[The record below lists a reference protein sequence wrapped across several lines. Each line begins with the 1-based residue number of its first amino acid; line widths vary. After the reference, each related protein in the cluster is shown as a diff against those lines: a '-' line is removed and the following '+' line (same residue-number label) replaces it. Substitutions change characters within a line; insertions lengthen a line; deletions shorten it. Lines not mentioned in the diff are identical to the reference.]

1 MYNTMMLMVA
11 CILVAAKGL
20 SPDELEQVRQEW
32 LNDEEGGRTPKAVF
46 VVNAVVDHLISQ
58 KDCHK

>member
-20 SPDELEQVRQEW
+20 SPDELDQARQEW
-32 LNDEEGGRTPKAVF
+32 MSDEGGIHPRPY
-46 VVNAVVDHLISQ
+46 L
-58 KDCHK
+58 

>member
-20 SPDELEQVRQEW
+20 SPDELDQARQEW
-32 LNDEEGGRTPKAVF
+32 MSDEGGHTPKAVF
-46 VVNAVVDHLISQ
+46 VVNTVIDHLIS
-58 KDCHK
+58 KKECHK